1 MRFLSAF
8 FVVAMLGVA
17 YVRASISYLMLGICL
32 SLLQSKLKGRY
43 SFYFIFFMVKK
54 KRVRGEK
61 RERGRVEEREME
73 VTRGKER
80 GGYGQ

>member
-43 SFYFIFFMVKK
+43 SFYFFH
-54 KRVRGEK
+54 GEEK
-61 RERGRVEEREME
+61 ESERRKERERESGRERW
-73 VTRGKER
+73 K
-80 GGYGQ
+80 